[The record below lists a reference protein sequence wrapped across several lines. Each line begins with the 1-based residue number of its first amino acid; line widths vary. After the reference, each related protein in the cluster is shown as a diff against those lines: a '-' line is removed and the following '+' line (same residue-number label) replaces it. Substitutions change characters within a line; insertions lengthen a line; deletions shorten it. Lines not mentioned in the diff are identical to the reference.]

1 MLNEIPISLI
11 DAAVGYKSH
20 RKTVSVLQH
29 LDASLQRGMLTCL
42 IGQNGVG
49 KSTLMRTIAG
59 FQPVIDGQ
67 VQVYGQNVESMTQAQ
82 LAKQVAVVLTEK
94 PDVQNMTVYDMI
106 AMGRTPYTGFWG
118 NLKDED
124 CQVVEHAIAQ
134 VGIYSLSK
142 RMVDTLSDGERQ
154 KVMIA
159 KALAQQTPV
168 ICLDEPTAFL
178 DYPSKVE
185 MMLIL
190 KRLCRDE
197 KKSILMSTHDLELAL
212 QLADLLW
219 LVSADGSLSIGS
231 PKELADNELSRFVE
245 RNGIHLDA
253 DTLTIRVEV
262 NDGHH
267 RYQ

>member
-1 MLNEIPISLI
+1 
-11 DAAVGYKSH
+11 
-20 RKTVSVLQH
+20 
-29 LDASLQRGMLTCL
+29 
-42 IGQNGVG
+42 
-49 KSTLMRTIAG
+49 
-59 FQPVIDGQ
+59 
-67 VQVYGQNVESMTQAQ
+67 
-82 LAKQVAVVLTEK
+82 
-94 PDVQNMTVYDMI
+94 
-106 AMGRTPYTGFWG
+106 
-118 NLKDED
+118 
-124 CQVVEHAIAQ
+124 
-134 VGIYSLSK
+134 
-142 RMVDTLSDGERQ
+142 MVDTLSDGERQ

>member
-1 MLNEIPISLI
+1 MPDLFSISLN
-11 DAAVGYKSH
+11 DVSVGYLSRH
-20 RKTVSVLQH
+20 RSISVLQH
-29 LDASLQRGMLTCL
+29 INANLQIGMLTCL

-59 FQPVIDGQ
+59 FQPAMDGDILIM
-67 VQVYGQNVESMTQAQ
+67 GQELGSMSQTQ

-94 PDVQNMTVYDMI
+94 PNVQNMTVYDMI

-118 NLKDED
+118 NLKEED
-124 CQVVEHAIAQ
+124 CQVVDSAIAQ
-134 VGIYSLSK
+134 VGIYSLAR

-185 MMLIL
+185 MMMLL
-190 KRLCRDE
+190 KNLCQKER
-197 KKSILMSTHDLELAL
+197 KSILMSTHDLELAL

-219 LVSADGSLSIGS
+219 LITADGKLVIGS
-231 PKELADNELSRFVE
+231 PSKLAHDELPRFVE
-245 RNGIHLDA
+245 RNGIRLDA
-253 DTLTIRVEV
+253 DTLTIMV
-262 NDGHH
+262 
-267 RYQ
+267 QK